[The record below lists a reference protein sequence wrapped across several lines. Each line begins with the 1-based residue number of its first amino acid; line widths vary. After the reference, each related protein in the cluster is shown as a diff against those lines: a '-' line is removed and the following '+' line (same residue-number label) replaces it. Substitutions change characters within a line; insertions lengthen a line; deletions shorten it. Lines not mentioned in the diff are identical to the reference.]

1 MGKRHFLRLRRL
13 LIAVF
18 TLFLAEKEPKI
29 PCYALQKATFPEG
42 KRLSFAMQTVTFYK
56 NYVKKQSLINAQN
69 SE

>member
-18 TLFLAEKEPKI
+18 TLFLAEKEPKSML
-29 PCYALQKATFPEG
+29 CTAKSYLPEG